1 MLIRSKVSCLE
12 TRLIIGRLNDVNELT
27 AVAVILDAVEAGRE
41 THSPL
46 GRSMV
51 SCTYDMHR

>member
-1 MLIRSKVSCLE
+1 VSLHKRLDSLYPLMLL
-12 TRLIIGRLNDVNELT
+12 THLLDELT
-27 AVAVILDAVEAGRE
+27 TVAVILDAVEAGRE

-51 SCTYDMHR
+51 SCTYDMH